1 MNERRQELIKMM
13 QDIIDGDDL
22 TCYSDKAIYE
32 IEQKIN
38 KIDDLQEAQNETNED
53 MFLSN
58 KDSVLHISCS
68 SCRKNITR
76 FEDGEITSMTHFD
89 LSRSSKSFVI
99 DDDRVEEE
107 IEERN
112 EKMNRVLCEECFL
125 EILNSCEKLGKM
137 FLFKDKNCFI
147 Y

>member
-1 MNERRQELIKMM
+1 ME
-13 QDIIDGDDL
+13 
-22 TCYSDKAIYE
+22 
-32 IEQKIN
+32 N
-38 KIDDLQEAQNETNED
+38 KTIETNED

-58 KDSVLHISCS
+58 DITSKTTKEILDKLKNINSILHISCS
-68 SCRKNITR
+68 SCGKDITR

-99 DDDRVEEE
+99 DDGSVEEE